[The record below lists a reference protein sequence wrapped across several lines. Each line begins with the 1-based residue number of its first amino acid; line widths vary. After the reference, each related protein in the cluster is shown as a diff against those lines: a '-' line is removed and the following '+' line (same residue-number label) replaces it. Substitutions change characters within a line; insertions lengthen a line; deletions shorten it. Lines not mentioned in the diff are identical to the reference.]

1 MKRTILY
8 FFMGCLLLGS
18 SISKAGCNIKSPEN
32 FATFFSMWSSNKKF
46 SVERTIFP
54 LRTIK
59 YDSGGDEPEPIYGLV
74 TKVEFE
80 HGPSTIEH
88 MKANS
93 LQHSVSSVTAKTA
106 TVKIFK
112 DGTDWQYE
120 YHFQNHGGCWY
131 FYEFENQSL

>member
-8 FFMGCLLLGS
+8 LFMGYLLLGS
-18 SISKAGCNIKSPEN
+18 SIAKADCNVKSPEK
-32 FATFFSMWSSNKKF
+32 FDTFFSMWSSNKKF

-54 LRTIK
+54 LKTTK

-80 HGPSTIEH
+80 RSPSTAEH

-93 LQHSVSSVTAKTA
+93 LQHSISSVTAKTA

-120 YHFQNHGGCWY
+120 YHFQNRGGCWY

>member
-1 MKRTILY
+1 MKRTILC
-8 FFMGCLLLGS
+8 FFMCYLLLGS
-18 SISKAGCNIKSPEN
+18 SIAKAGCNIKSPEN
-32 FATFFSMWSSNKKF
+32 FDTFFSMWSSNKQF

-54 LRTIK
+54 LKTIK
-59 YDSGGDEPEPIYGLV
+59 YDSGGDEPEPIYGHV

-80 HGPSTIEH
+80 HSPSTVEH
-88 MKANS
+88 MKENS
-93 LQHSVSSVTAKTA
+93 LQHSISLVTAKTA

-120 YHFQNHGGCWY
+120 YHFKNRGGCWY